1 MESSTVDGVR
11 VSFNNDEGEYV
22 GWYLARKSNTE
33 PVLVMR
39 MEATTEE
46 QLASM
51 KALADERVSSI
62 INIESMLNA

>member
-1 MESSTVDGVR
+1 
-11 VSFNNDEGEYV
+11 
-22 GWYLARKSNTE
+22 
-33 PVLVMR
+33 MR